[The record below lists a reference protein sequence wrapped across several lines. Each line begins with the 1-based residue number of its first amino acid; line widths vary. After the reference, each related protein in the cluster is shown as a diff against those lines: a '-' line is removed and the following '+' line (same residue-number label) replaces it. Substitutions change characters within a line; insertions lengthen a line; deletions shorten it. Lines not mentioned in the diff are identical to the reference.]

1 MRKLFPAFIASV
13 LILSCED
20 KKEPSPSEPLVK
32 SSTEE
37 TPAQSEF
44 ADSKYMEWGKQR
56 LVQFE
61 NGDIDTWGSQFSEN
75 AVYQWSAG
83 DSVAGKDDIIK
94 YWKERRK
101 NVIETIKFTNDIWL
115 PIKVNQSQKGP
126 DLPGNWLLS
135 WYQVDV
141 TYKTKKSLTY
151 WVHTDIHY
159 NERDQV
165 DRVIQYID
173 RAPINAALHTK

>member
-1 MRKLFPAFIASV
+1 M
-13 LILSCED
+13 
-20 KKEPSPSEPLVK
+20 
-32 SSTEE
+32 
-37 TPAQSEF
+37 
-44 ADSKYMEWGKQR
+44 
-56 LVQFE
+56 
-61 NGDIDTWGSQFSEN
+61 
-75 AVYQWSAG
+75 
-83 DSVAGKDDIIK
+83 
-94 YWKERRK
+94 
-101 NVIETIKFTNDIWL
+101 IETIKFTNDIWL

-165 DRVIQYID
+165 DRFIQYID